1 MKHFRLFNDPHQSS
15 SITFPFSITSIY
27 IYQHQQIT
35 STHQTRLTYA
45 GALSVPLTFSHGG
58 LLGSAESITYPP
70 GTAVYASINRNKQVQ
85 YRIRGAQICDW
96 THIQTT
102 IAKETI
108 EAQVQLNFVLV
119 EVHTPLLHSLTLC

>member
-1 MKHFRLFNDPHQSS
+1 MSINLRDSDLVHNAKFLTLAHQA
-15 SITFPFSITSIY
+15 
-27 IYQHQQIT
+27 
-35 STHQTRLTYA
+35 RLTYA
-45 GALSVPLTFSHGG
+45 GTLSVPLTFSHGH
-58 LLGSAESITYPP
+58 LLGGAESITYPP

-108 EAQVQLNFVLV
+108 EAQAQLNFVLV
-119 EVHTPLLHSLTLC
+119 EVHPPLLHCLTLC